1 MITTDFHQIT
11 IPTPYEVGDVH
22 IYVHIDE
29 HVTMFDA
36 GVNTDEAWDV
46 FVHELNKLN
55 LSPTDIKRVV
65 LTHHHPDHIGLLD
78 RLDHVEEVYGHEI
91 VHYWLTKNKHYLNHY
106 LQYFNELYDEWR
118 VPDQYRHIERT
129 MKGALKYG
137 ATGKLTK
144 FLKEGDRIP
153 GLPNCLV
160 IETPGHAESHL
171 SFLDENTGIL
181 IGGDFLLKH
190 ISSNPLLEPPL
201 KIGEERPKP
210 LLKYR
215 NSMKHILKF
224 PVKTILPGH

>member
-190 ISSNPLLEPPL
+190 I
-201 KIGEERPKP
+201 
-210 LLKYR
+210 
-215 NSMKHILKF
+215 
-224 PVKTILPGH
+224 KTVRV